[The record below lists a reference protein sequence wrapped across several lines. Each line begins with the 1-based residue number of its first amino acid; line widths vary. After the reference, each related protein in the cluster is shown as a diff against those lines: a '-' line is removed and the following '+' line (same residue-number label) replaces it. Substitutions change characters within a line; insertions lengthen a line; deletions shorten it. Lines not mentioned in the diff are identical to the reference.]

1 MKTPSQG
8 EEGHDAA
15 GEDRLGATHPKVVGK
30 GRKQKSKTVPESILE
45 MFYLLFSTNQTG
57 RCVCCVK
64 SYLVSVYVSPLAQS
78 RSVSLH
84 YLQKL
89 STCKKETMKE
99 AKTIPQARQPPSWGS
114 PTSITFFSTS
124 LDWVLGRENKEIHSF
139 SS

>member
-1 MKTPSQG
+1 MKAPSQG

-15 GEDRLGATHPKVVGK
+15 GEDRLGSTHPKVVGK

-64 SYLVSVYVSPLAQS
+64 SYLVSVYVSILA
-78 RSVSLH
+78 RSCSLSCTIW
-84 YLQKL
+84 QKL

-99 AKTIPQARQPPSWGS
+99 AKTIPQARQPPSFGS
-114 PTSITFFSTS
+114 PTSITFFST
-124 LDWVLGRENKEIHSF
+124 LLGWVLDRDNKEIHSF